1 MNGHMGARWYSWP
14 LTIVRVVMGAFFL
27 MEAEHQ
33 LAEGYIG
40 GDGLEQKLRKGID
53 TAIPPYDWLIEH
65 VFLKIDDPL
74 TLLVIAGEIAVGTA
88 LVFGLFTRFTAIVG
102 VLMNLNF
109 LLMNG
114 LHADS
119 GGIDAAFV
127 VGEVLLMSYAPY
139 QVLSIDGWLARR
151 GVDAWFMS
159 GEPAVS

>member
-1 MNGHMGARWYSWP
+1 
-14 LTIVRVVMGAFFL
+14 MGAFFL

-40 GDGLEQKLRKGID
+40 GDGLEQKLRRGID

-74 TLLVIAGEIAVGTA
+74 TLLVITGEIAVGAA
-88 LVFGLFTRFTAIVG
+88 LVFGLFTRFTAIVAI
-102 VLMNLNF
+102 VMNLNF

-114 LHADS
+114 LHAGS
-119 GGIDAAFV
+119 GGVDAAFV
-127 VGEVLLMSYAPY
+127 VGEVLLISSAPY